1 MVIAQGLSRS
11 LDTISWLATPRH
23 VSTQRCSGSCSHQ
36 QVVSRAEQEQEDYD
50 MTGSSAVDERASGFA
65 SFHATQAEVLA
76 VRVIG
81 RRRRDGNLI
90 DVITYSEG
98 EFTLRCT
105 AGKPGVGV
113 PTIVEVLGPRQLS
126 ALLDALQDEV
136 DHPPADHDLDL
147 AALRAFVEVLA
158 HKVGTAASN
167 RFEQA
172 RFASISKDAGGG
184 IVGHLG
190 LGIDTAGT
198 VHDAA
203 GRVTFSFQ
211 VIPRPPGPFLPLS
224 PADLD
229 SLAAALTIYLDGT
242 PHADPLWR
250 DLLNDLLQC
259 ITRPSVRNKT

>member
-1 MVIAQGLSRS
+1 
-11 LDTISWLATPRH
+11 
-23 VSTQRCSGSCSHQ
+23 
-36 QVVSRAEQEQEDYD
+36 
-50 MTGSSAVDERASGFA
+50 MTDSSMVDERANGFA
-65 SFHATQAEVLA
+65 SFHAAQAEVLA
-76 VRVIG
+76 MRVIG
-81 RRRRDGNLI
+81 RPRGDGDLI
-90 DVITYSEG
+90 DVITYSDG
-98 EFTLRCT
+98 EFTHRFVP
-105 AGKPGVGV
+105 GKPGVRV
-113 PTIVEVLGPRQLS
+113 PTIVEVLGPRQLP

-158 HKVGTAASN
+158 HKVGTAASY
-167 RFEQA
+167 RFERA
-172 RFASISKDAGGG
+172 RFVSISKDAGGG

-229 SLAAALTIYLDGT
+229 SLAAALTTYLDDS
-242 PHADPLWR
+242 PQADPLWR
-250 DLLNDLLQC
+250 DLLNDLHKAVNPRRLA
-259 ITRPSVRNKT
+259 

>member
-1 MVIAQGLSRS
+1 MTDSS
-11 LDTISWLATPRH
+11 
-23 VSTQRCSGSCSHQ
+23 
-36 QVVSRAEQEQEDYD
+36 VVN
-50 MTGSSAVDERASGFA
+50 ERANGFA

-76 VRVIG
+76 MRVTG
-81 RRRRDGNLI
+81 RPRGGGNLI
-90 DVITYSEG
+90 DIITYSEG
-98 EFTLRCT
+98 EFTLRFAPGT
-105 AGKPGVGV
+105 PGGVAPGV
-113 PTIVEVLGPRQLS
+113 VEVLGPRQLS

-167 RFEQA
+167 RFERA
-172 RFASISKDAGGG
+172 RFASVSKDAGGG

-203 GRVTFSFQ
+203 GRITFSFH

-224 PADLD
+224 AADLD
-229 SLAAALTIYLDGT
+229 SLAAALTTLLDDT
-242 PHADPLWR
+242 PQADPLWR
-250 DLLNDLLQC
+250 ALLNDL
-259 ITRPSVRNKT
+259 VKG